1 MFAAAHETSQPMR
14 PLTQLRE
21 QASPSFSRQTASRQ
35 TAKSAPWRKTY
46 CVTNERAEERPPSA
60 REHAFDHRA
69 VIDHIV
75 IVVFLDFFSGQLIH
89 INYIVIAF
97 AAGEKLERGS
107 NEPFLV
113 DF

>member
-1 MFAAAHETSQPMR
+1 MAQDV
-14 PLTQLRE
+14 LR
-21 QASPSFSRQTASRQ
+21 
-35 TAKSAPWRKTY
+35 Y
-46 CVTNERAEERPPSA
+46 ERAFGRTTSPSA